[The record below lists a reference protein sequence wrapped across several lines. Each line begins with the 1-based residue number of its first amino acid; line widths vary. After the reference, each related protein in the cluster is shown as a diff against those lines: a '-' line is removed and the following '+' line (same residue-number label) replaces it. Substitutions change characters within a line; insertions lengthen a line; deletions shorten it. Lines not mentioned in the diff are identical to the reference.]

1 MFSAAVATPVEKRV
15 GNFSVL
21 QTKNEKFV
29 ANGPM
34 AYAKAYTKFGKTMPA
49 DLAAAVSGTVKA
61 SPEDAYDSE
70 YLCPVSIGGQTLS
83 LDFDTGSADLWV
95 FSSKLSASES
105 KGHTVYNS
113 ASSSTWKAK
122 SGYTWDISYG
132 DGSGAS
138 GTVGTDTVTIGG
150 VTVTGQAVE
159 IATKVS
165 SSFVSDTANDGLVGL
180 AFSSINTVS
189 PTAQKTF
196 YDNAKSSLSK
206 GVFTADLKYHAAG
219 TYDFGV
225 IDSSKY
231 TGSITYVDVDS
242 SQGFW
247 GFTGTG
253 YAVGSGS
260 FKSSSIDTIAD
271 TGTTLIYAPDAVVKA
286 YYAQVSG
293 SSLSSSQG
301 GYIFPCSATLPS
313 LTLGVGSY
321 HAVVPGKYLNY
332 APATGSSC
340 FGGIQS
346 NTGIGQSIYG
356 DVFLKSQFVIFDASD
371 ASSPQLGFAAK
382 ST

>member
-1 MFSAAVATPVEKRV
+1 MEAVLL
-15 GNFSVL
+15 VL
-21 QTKNEKFV
+21 
-29 ANGPM
+29 
-34 AYAKAYTKFGKTMPA
+34 
-49 DLAAAVSGTVKA
+49 LALIPSQSAVSP
-61 SPEDAYDSE
+61 SPARLVRPFRLSNPFHLLI
-70 YLCPVSIGGQTLS
+70 LCTLP
-83 LDFDTGSADLWV
+83 
-95 FSSKLSASES
+95 
-105 KGHTVYNS
+105 
-113 ASSSTWKAK
+113 
-122 SGYTWDISYG
+122 
-132 DGSGAS
+132 
-138 GTVGTDTVTIGG
+138 
-150 VTVTGQAVE
+150 VE

-293 SSLSSSQG
+293 SSL
-301 GYIFPCSATLPS
+301 
-313 LTLGVGSY
+313 
-321 HAVVPGKYLNY
+321 
-332 APATGSSC
+332 
-340 FGGIQS
+340 
-346 NTGIGQSIYG
+346 
-356 DVFLKSQFVIFDASD
+356 
-371 ASSPQLGFAAK
+371 
-382 ST
+382 